1 MMDSLVLLSRRRRH
15 RRGGG
20 DGGDKGE
27 TENEQLTTTM
37 LLILSV
43 ESRKE
48 KILKVPKHSYVLLA
62 RTPKVR
68 NSKNPTQKHR
78 YKALCFEHLS
88 HSHSSWDLQ
97 TYGSL
102 TRKTTPR
109 ADEHGTRSFW
119 RWIPI
124 FFSRKMMRPALF
136 FLAAAKG
143 FCAMEKR
150 RGKRDGREG
159 VGVDRDAEV
168 RDAECFRLDFL
179 FVPLVSSNAGG
190 VDGGWS
196 PFLRAFFSSF
206 SLLAFGWTS
215 R

>member
-1 MMDSLVLLSRRRRH
+1 MC
-15 RRGGG
+15 
-20 DGGDKGE
+20 
-27 TENEQLTTTM
+27 
-37 LLILSV
+37 
-43 ESRKE
+43 
-48 KILKVPKHSYVLLA
+48 
-62 RTPKVR
+62 R

-97 TYGSL
+97 TYGGL

-109 ADEHGTRSFW
+109 ADEHGTRSFR

-124 FFSRKMMRPALF
+124 FFSRKMMRPTLF
-136 FLAAAKG
+136 FLAAVKG
-143 FCAMEKR
+143 FRAMEKR

-179 FVPLVSSNAGG
+179 FVSSSRGRR
-190 VDGGWS
+190 GWEMEPIS
-196 PFLRAFFSSF
+196 ARIFFLPFLSS
-206 SLLAFGWTS
+206 FGWTS
-215 R
+215 KR